1 VSFDIAKVQLS
12 EERSNVILRRLR
24 ISELF
29 ILLIRSGFAEVVEDE
44 GDLTRGEGFGSGW
57 HSAGTKGFGEFFVS
71 ADPIVQ
77 IAKGSTGSHSI
88 REI

>member
-1 VSFDIAKVQLS
+1 M
-12 EERSNVILRRLR
+12 
-24 ISELF
+24 
-29 ILLIRSGFAEVVEDE
+29 VEDE
-44 GDLTRGEGFGSGW
+44 GDLTRGEGLGSGW

-71 ADPIVQ
+71 TDPIIK